1 MNNLTRRD
9 LLKTAV
15 SGATVASLP
24 AVAWAQGNAQADGK
38 GIVPIPRKGNIKQ
51 SVSRWCYK
59 DIPLDKLCQY
69 SAEIGCKAIDLL
81 PAEEWDTPRQ
91 YGLICAMGYAGGGDI
106 PHALNRVE
114 NDVNIGG
121 LSRKHIRPAAK
132 PGVAV

>member
-1 MNNLTRRD
+1 MNNLSRRD

-24 AVAWAQGNAQADGK
+24 GVAWAQAQTQGNAPAQGGAKADAK

-59 DIPLDKLCQY
+59 DIPLDKLCAY

-81 PAEEWDTPRQ
+81 PVAEWGAPRQ
-91 YGLICAMGYAGGGDI
+91 YGLICAMGY
-106 PHALNRVE
+106 
-114 NDVNIGG
+114 
-121 LSRKHIRPAAK
+121 
-132 PGVAV
+132 